1 MFPEN
6 SHWNLPES
14 SDNNRLLKAKQLPIL
29 LQTDLEFVQSNLEDY
44 RFEVKQLKQE
54 SRMKDLLGKHVKVT
68 NDIIATHALGHVAH
82 LNRLQVDYLSAKQK

>member
-29 LQTDLEFVQSNLEDY
+29 LQTDLELVQTNLEDY

-68 NDIIATHALGHVAH
+68 KDIIANHALGHVAN